1 MQLTRE
7 FENSRCRTYG
17 VEGPR
22 CAVCRPNYSH
32 RTETRRRSP
41 LNQGAGPI
49 TSRSPSRWR
58 TGATPIK
65 CRRELDEL
73 VQGGFAHWRVRVI
86 LRRSGSIP
94 DGRPRTSEMACPAC
108 MGEHFADSATG
119 RGAKDR
125 LGGQTNR
132 HSITPLA
139 RSTSP
144 AGTSWP
150 IRQRPRPNAEIDGGE
165 VSFGTP
171 SLVRRTA
178 TPTLDGRRID
188 KDSILARR
196 IGAGRRAAV

>member
-1 MQLTRE
+1 MWTSWT
-7 FENSRCRTYG
+7 NTAYG
-17 VEGPR
+17 SPHGDSAQKGNFQSVTS
-22 CAVCRPNYSH
+22 CW
-32 RTETRRRSP
+32 RRR
-41 LNQGAGPI
+41 LRWRI
-49 TSRSPSRWR
+49 TSRPPSRWR

-65 CRRELDEL
+65 CRRDLDEL

-86 LRRSGSIP
+86 LRLSGSIP
-94 DGRPRTSEMACPAC
+94 DGRPLTSEVACPAC

-119 RGAKDR
+119 RGAKEV
-125 LGGQTNR
+125 GGQTNR

>member
-1 MQLTRE
+1 MWTSWT
-7 FENSRCRTYG
+7 NTAYG
-17 VEGPR
+17 SPHGDSAQKGNFQSVTS
-22 CAVCRPNYSH
+22 CW
-32 RTETRRRSP
+32 RRR
-41 LNQGAGPI
+41 LRWRI
-49 TSRSPSRWR
+49 TSRPPSRWR

-65 CRRELDEL
+65 CRRDLDEL

-86 LRRSGSIP
+86 LRLSGSIP
-94 DGRPRTSEMACPAC
+94 DGRPLTSEVACPAC

-119 RGAKDR
+119 RGAKEV
-125 LGGQTNR
+125 GGQTNR

-150 IRQRPRPNAEIDGGE
+150 IRQRPRPNVEIDGGE
-165 VSFGTP
+165 VSLGTP